1 MTPLVYFLFFLLPS
15 SHCFY
20 YQQRQCRVGVNVN
33 VNVIP
38 IGASGTAPHI
48 PCRPALGERSPAHS
62 LCFALYAKPS
72 SSSPSDSDQQDK
84 RKTTTTTTTTT
95 TTSSSSSGSSDTH
108 SVVLLTESL
117 LLPISSSFLSSTL
130 FFHSSTLRYF
140 FTLKDEAVS
149 FWTKIEHRLQTS
161 KEIFQMRAERDLRSL
176 TAMTDLFQRR
186 IVKESSQRVNSLEE
200 LEEPVSAMQEVVK
213 QIISDPSS
221 MSLLLRGGLHKKSK
235 LVGGLSASTTKQ
247 RAQAIRSGQLK
258 PKKEE
263 KVTPDAI
270 YRSVRLLPKQI
281 DYGYQQRQRRREAQ
295 LSQENTRLRE
305 LPSSATATATARQG
319 RGGSEGQLP
328 VLYPANTAPK
338 AFSWAATTSSSS
350 STTSTS
356 TSATQ
361 ADDGERIDESISG
374 GGMDQFAVQDVV
386 DSDDVAVTK
395 PTPSSSSSSSVTDV
409 IETTAE
415 VADGKEKR
423 YLAAALKVIDVSFFV
438 LESVIKATGP
448 LLSDRGQLAWSRIV
462 DTFPAALKKKEDSW
476 QLFGQFKK
484 PSSSSPPSK

>member
-1 MTPLVYFLFFLLPS
+1 
-15 SHCFY
+15 
-20 YQQRQCRVGVNVN
+20 
-33 VNVIP
+33 
-38 IGASGTAPHI
+38 
-48 PCRPALGERSPAHS
+48 
-62 LCFALYAKPS
+62 
-72 SSSPSDSDQQDK
+72 
-84 RKTTTTTTTTT
+84 
-95 TTSSSSSGSSDTH
+95 
-108 SVVLLTESL
+108 
-117 LLPISSSFLSSTL
+117 
-130 FFHSSTLRYF
+130 
-140 FTLKDEAVS
+140 
-149 FWTKIEHRLQTS
+149 
-161 KEIFQMRAERDLRSL
+161 
-176 TAMTDLFQRR
+176 
-186 IVKESSQRVNSLEE
+186 
-200 LEEPVSAMQEVVK
+200 MQEVVK

-319 RGGSEGQLP
+319 RGGSE
-328 VLYPANTAPK
+328 
-338 AFSWAATTSSSS
+338 
-350 STTSTS
+350 
-356 TSATQ
+356 
-361 ADDGERIDESISG
+361 
-374 GGMDQFAVQDVV
+374 
-386 DSDDVAVTK
+386 
-395 PTPSSSSSSSVTDV
+395 
-409 IETTAE
+409 
-415 VADGKEKR
+415 
-423 YLAAALKVIDVSFFV
+423 ALKVIDVSFFV